1 MHLLRINAVCKT
13 ARAVGSPDEGSLYS
27 PRRLRLAPL
36 AAKDDYPP
44 DKCNDRVGRNSQI
57 NIRDKFNATGVASSA
72 ARTFGATGPAAE
84 DDFFCKLRLRGA
96 KQATPHQTPPSTP
109 STIFRKTATV
119 VHSDVKAPS
128 IQKIAR
134 KLLWF
139 RFFVLLLGI
148 AICRI
153 GRREF
158 CSCKIWGDFYAPTKH
173 KNARRV
179 ISHAPDSGVQVMSY
193 GRGFLCCWR
202 QGISPEPNSD
212 NARLTFHLF
221 RRVA

>member
-1 MHLLRINAVCKT
+1 MPNLFEHC
-13 ARAVGSPDEGSLYS
+13 RA
-27 PRRLRLAPL
+27 
-36 AAKDDYPP
+36 
-44 DKCNDRVGRNSQI
+44 
-57 NIRDKFNATGVASSA
+57 GVSSA
-72 ARTFGATGPAAE
+72 QPKIRISRAKKQARLHFFRDAVFPVQSAYGVFPQAAYPQFYYPKLQAPQPPKMV
-84 DDFFCKLRLRGA
+84 FFCKLRLRGA

-179 ISHAPDSGVQVMSY
+179 VSHAPDSGVQVMSY